1 MLTHTGNEGQ
11 QTSDERWWRF
21 GGDSGNVPGKG
32 APAPTE
38 ALIRDGTG
46 GKEPTWSRW
55 AAASLLAP
63 QEANEKRVRAD

>member
-1 MLTHTGNEGQ
+1 MVEV
-11 QTSDERWWRF
+11 WRRF
-21 GGDSGNVPGKG
+21 WKHFRNVPGKG

-46 GKEPTWSRW
+46 GMEPTWSRW

-63 QEANEKRVRAD
+63 QEANEKRAD